1 MSSEALELL
10 SLSRLCCDLHTFI
23 FSLSSG
29 HALLTSR
36 SLRERIEGRGGER
49 DGGRKGGK
57 KKMKGRERKLSWG
70 HNLDNIIEV
79 SA

>member
-49 DGGRKGGK
+49 ERRRKER
-57 KKMKGRERKLSWG
+57 REEKNER
-70 HNLDNIIEV
+70 
-79 SA
+79 

>member
-36 SLRERIEGRGGER
+36 SLRERIEGRGER
-49 DGGRKGGK
+49 ETEEGKEGRKK
-57 KKMKGRERKLSWG
+57 
-70 HNLDNIIEV
+70 
-79 SA
+79 